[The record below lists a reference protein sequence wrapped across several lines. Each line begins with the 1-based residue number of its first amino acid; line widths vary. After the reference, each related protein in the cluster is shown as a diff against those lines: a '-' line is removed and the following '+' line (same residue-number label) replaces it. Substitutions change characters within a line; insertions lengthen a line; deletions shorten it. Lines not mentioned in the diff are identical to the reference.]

1 MNRVTHFELQVANPQ
16 KAIEFYT
23 SVFGWKIEK
32 FGEHDYWFV
41 MTGEDGNGV
50 NGGIMPSPDAQPRT
64 FNTVEVDNV
73 DDSLAKIS
81 EHGGEMVV
89 PKAAIPGMGYVAY
102 CKDPEGLIFGVFHGD
117 ENAQ

>member
-1 MNRVTHFELQVANPQ
+1 M
-16 KAIEFYT
+16 
-23 SVFGWKIEK
+23 
-32 FGEHDYWFV
+32 
-41 MTGEDGNGV
+41 MGEDGNGV

-73 DDSLAKIS
+73 DDYLAKIS

-89 PKAAIPGMGYVAY
+89 PKAAIPEMGYVAY
-102 CKDPEGLIFGVFHGD
+102 CKDPEGLIFGVFHVD